1 MWTWLHTLLPEL
13 TQTDSSPA
21 GDAGGLN
28 WFQVMDN
35 QRLAVLRRG
44 GLMNLAAA
52 PGFALWWVGVCYW
65 LYRYSHHPQWLLLP
79 ATLSLLF
86 ALGLFRR
93 YRLIV
98 DTPTSR
104 LSSGAQGYVE
114 LKGKAAL
121 PDGEGFRGLPHLP
134 VTVWL
139 PGYVEDEPF
148 VLDDGKGR
156 CLLYPRQAE
165 IVTRPGDT
173 HFSWLKAIYPGQTL
187 YVLGELQ
194 TLRGDNMPINRRERL
209 AAVLA
214 DWKHDQH
221 QLLQNF
227 DANGNGQID
236 PDEWLA
242 VRQAAERWVEDDL
255 REQQRAPGTHVM
267 VGATAGQLFLITNIL
282 PEKLA
287 VRYRWAAL
295 LHLFCWLLIL
305 CWLHFKHS

>member
-1 MWTWLHTLLPEL
+1 MWMWLRTLLPEL
-13 TQTDSSPA
+13 GGTGNPPL
-21 GDAGGLN
+21 GDRGGLD
-28 WFQVMDN
+28 WYQVMDN

-44 GLMNLAAA
+44 GLMNLAAT
-52 PGFALWWVGVCYW
+52 PGFMLAWVAIGYG
-65 LYRYSHHPQWLLLP
+65 LYHTGHRSWLLLP

-114 LKGKAAL
+114 LQGKAAL
-121 PDGEGFRGLPHLP
+121 PEGESHRGLPHLP

-148 VLDDGKGR
+148 VLDDGKGQ

-165 IVTRPGDT
+165 IVTCPGDS

-187 YVLGELQ
+187 YVLGELH
-194 TLRGDNMPINRRERL
+194 TLRADSIQIEQRERL

-214 DWKHDQH
+214 GWKHNRH

-227 DANGNGQID
+227 DVNGNGQIE
-236 PDEWLA
+236 PEEWQQ
-242 VRQAAERWVEDDL
+242 VRKAAERWVEDDI
-255 REQQRAPGTHVM
+255 REQQRAPGTPVM
-267 VGATAGQLFLITNIL
+267 DGARPGQLFLITNI
-282 PEKLA
+282 PPTQLA
-287 VRYRWAAL
+287 NRYRRAAW
-295 LHLFCWLLIL
+295 LHLLGWLSLL
-305 CWLHFKHS
+305 ACLHLA

>member
-13 TQTDSSPA
+13 TPAASASA

-28 WFQVMDN
+28 WYQVMDN

-44 GLMNLAAA
+44 GLMNLAAS
-52 PGFALWWVGVCYW
+52 PGFAIVWVGLGFW
-65 LYRYSHHPQWLLLP
+65 LYRHVGLQWLFLP

-114 LKGKAAL
+114 LQGKAAL

-165 IVTRPGDT
+165 IVTRPGNT
-173 HFSWLKAIYPGQTL
+173 HFSWLKAIYPGQPL

-194 TLRGDNMPINRRERL
+194 TLRGDNVPINRRERL

-214 DWKHDQH
+214 DWKHDQR

-236 PDEWLA
+236 PEEWHD
-242 VRQAAERWVEDDL
+242 VRQAAERWVDDDI
-255 REQQRAPGTHVM
+255 REHQRAPGSHVM
-267 VGATAGQLFLITNIL
+267 VGASAGQLFLITNIL
-282 PEKLA
+282 PAKLA
-287 VRYRWAAL
+287 VRYRRAAGFHL
-295 LHLFCWLLIL
+295 LFWLLLLSLI
-305 CWLHFKHS
+305 HFGLF